1 MATLPPAAPDRVAD
15 MMRAAIA
22 GAVGNRRCG
31 WQPQTRRMSSCISV
45 AGEREEHAMQEMTI
59 GEIESSFDSEW
70 VNRPAGKLVLSMNSN
85 ESREREIRYALS
97 ILNAAA

>member
-1 MATLPPAAPDRVAD
+1 
-15 MMRAAIA
+15 MMRAAVA
-22 GAVGNRRCG
+22 GAVGNRWRG
-31 WQPQTRRMSSCISV
+31 WQPQTRHMSSCNVSV